1 VSGLAGDLIRI
12 ALIAAVM
19 LGSLVLV
26 DRSTPVLCEAPPITR
41 ETLNAAINQTVV
53 PFTEDAIVRG
63 ALINDRAIA
72 DRLRELLEQLDA
84 CANAGEPLRVWSL
97 YSPAYLARL
106 FQIQGPF
113 DEATYAAY
121 TTPRPGGTGRGVR
134 IESID
139 AIWKVQDGLY
149 AVEAVKR
156 YPSIPMPK
164 RLIFWIAESDGRMVI
179 EEITGEVSFSLP

>member
-1 VSGLAGDLIRI
+1 MIRI
-12 ALIAAVM
+12 GLITAIV

-26 DRSTPVLCEAPPITR
+26 DRSTPVRCEAPPISR
-41 ETLNAAINQTVV
+41 EALNSAINQPIV
-53 PFTEDAIVRG
+53 PFAEDAIVRG
-63 ALINDRAIA
+63 EQVNDRAIA
-72 DRLRELLEQLDA
+72 DRLRELLNQLDA

-121 TTPRPGGTGRGVR
+121 TTPRPGGTGRGVH
-134 IESID
+134 IVSID

-164 RLIFWIAESDGRMVI
+164 RLIFWIAESDGRMMI
-179 EEITGEVSFSLP
+179 EEITGEISFSLP